1 MQTSEQKF
9 AMMTQSPIKKLVVRL
24 AIPTMISM
32 IVTSVY
38 NMADTFFVGQISTS
52 ATAAVGIGL
61 PLMTIIQALGFMFG
75 HGSGNN
81 ISRLLGI
88 RNTKDAS
95 KIASI
100 GFFFS
105 IIAGVLICVL
115 GLVFLE
121 PMTRL
126 FGATETSLDY
136 ALDYIRIILY
146 GAPVMMGAIV
156 LNNQMRFQGSATYA
170 MIGIASGA
178 VLNIALDPIF
188 IFVLD
193 MGTKGAAIATVISQ
207 TISFIILLIA
217 FYRSNTVK
225 ISFKAFRPNL
235 KSVGNIIFGGLPS
248 LWRQGLGSVAV
259 ICLNLT
265 AKPFGDAAIAAMTIV
280 SKITMFATSLMI
292 GFAQGFQPVCGFN
305 YGAGKYDRVK
315 KAFYFCLIVATAM
328 MTILATIGIA
338 FSKQLVEVFRD
349 DPKVIEIGSLALI
362 LQCASFPFL
371 SWYILSNMMLQTI
384 GKSFRASVLAASRQ
398 GIFFIPI
405 IFILAKYVGLLGV
418 QISQPIAD
426 ILSLL
431 LSIPLCLSVLKQ
443 MSKKQTL
450 PDNITKDAVEI
461 SQENIE
467 KKPQ

>member
-9 AMMTQSPIKKLVVRL
+9 VMMTESPIKKLVIRL

-32 IVTSVY
+32 VVTSVY

-52 ATAAVGIGL
+52 ATAAVGIAL

-81 ISRLLGI
+81 ISRLLGL

-95 KIASI
+95 KIAST
-100 GFFFS
+100 GFFFA
-105 IIAGVLICVL
+105 ILTGVLLCII
-115 GLVFLE
+115 GQIFLE
-121 PMTRL
+121 PLTRL
-126 FGATETSLDY
+126 FGATPTSFDY
-136 ALDYIRIILY
+136 AVDYIRIILF
-146 GAPVMMGAIV
+146 GAPIMMGAIV

-178 VLNIALDPIF
+178 VINIALDPIF
-188 IFVLD
+188 IFVLK
-193 MGTKGAAIATVISQ
+193 MGVKGAAWATVISQ
-207 TISFIILLIA
+207 TISFIILLIV
-217 FYRSNTVK
+217 FIKSNVVK
-225 ISFKAFRPNL
+225 ISFKSFRPDI

-248 LWRQGLGSVAV
+248 LWRQGLGSVAI

-280 SKITMFATSLMI
+280 SKISMFACSLMI

-315 KAFYFCLIVATAM
+315 KAFYFCVIVATAM
-328 MTILATIGIA
+328 MTIFAVFGIA
-338 FSKQLVEVFRD
+338 FSKQLVTLFRD
-349 DPKVIEIGSLALI
+349 DPAVIEIGTLALI

-371 SWYILSNMMLQTI
+371 AWYTLSNMMLQTI
-384 GKSFRASVLAASRQ
+384 GKSLGASVLAASRQ
-398 GIFFIPI
+398 GIFFIPV
-405 IFILAKYVGLLGV
+405 IFILAKYCGLLGV
-418 QISQPIAD
+418 QMAQPIAD

-431 LSIPLCLSVLKQ
+431 LSIPLSLLVLKE
-443 MSKKQTL
+443 MSRKQELSTL
-450 PDNITKDAVEI
+450 DNEL
-461 SQENIE
+461 
-467 KKPQ
+467 KPID